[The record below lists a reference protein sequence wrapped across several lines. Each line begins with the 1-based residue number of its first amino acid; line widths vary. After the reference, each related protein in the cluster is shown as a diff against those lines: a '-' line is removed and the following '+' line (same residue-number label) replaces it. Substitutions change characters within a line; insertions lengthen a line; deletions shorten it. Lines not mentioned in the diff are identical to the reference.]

1 MSVPWIPAIFW
12 FKFWRLKMVD
22 PELPVTRRD
31 QWEEISFEEVGGVEN
46 VPRAI
51 VENALRAF
59 VEDAARREG
68 RRRHRSRALRDRNV
82 RLARKRSIG
91 KRRSYLRAKFQ
102 YHFRKVSA
110 VRLLDI
116 RRHIKR
122 FVPDYDASHWFPS
135 RHGFA
140 FDYYC
145 ALYATW
151 LCQNGLHWY
160 YD

>member
-12 FKFWRLKMVD
+12 FKFWRLKMVH
-22 PELPVTRRD
+22 PELPVTRRG

-59 VEDAARREG
+59 VEDAARRE
-68 RRRHRSRALRDRNV
+68 RDRNV

-91 KRRSYLRAKFQ
+91 KRRRELRASFQ
-102 YHFRKVSA
+102 NFFRKEKLGPLGL
-110 VRLLDI
+110 RNI
-116 RRHIKR
+116 RRYIKR
-122 FVPDYDASHWFPS
+122 FVPAHEDIRAQFPS

-140 FDYYC
+140 FDFYC
-145 ALYATW
+145 AHYAAW
-151 LCQNGLHWY
+151 LCHNGLHWY
-160 YD
+160 YN

>member
-1 MSVPWIPAIFW
+1 
-12 FKFWRLKMVD
+12 MVD
-22 PELPVTRRD
+22 PELPVTRRG

-59 VEDAARREG
+59 VEDAARRE
-68 RRRHRSRALRDRNV
+68 RDRNV

-91 KRRSYLRAKFQ
+91 KRRRELRAVFQ
-102 YHFRKVSA
+102 YFFRKVSA
-110 VRLLDI
+110 VGLLNI

-122 FVPDYDASHWFPS
+122 FVPDQEEIRAQFPS

-140 FDYYC
+140 FDFYC
-145 ALYATW
+145 AHYAAW
-151 LCQNGLHWY
+151 LCQNALHWY

>member
-1 MSVPWIPAIFW
+1 
-12 FKFWRLKMVD
+12 MVD
-22 PELPVTRRD
+22 PELLVTRRG

-59 VEDAARREG
+59 VERE
-68 RRRHRSRALRDRNV
+68 RDRNV

-91 KRRSYLRAKFQ
+91 KRRRELRAVFQ
-102 YHFRKVSA
+102 YFFRKVSA
-110 VRLLDI
+110 VGLLNI

-122 FVPDYDASHWFPS
+122 FVPDQEEIRAQFPS

-140 FDYYC
+140 FDFYC
-145 ALYATW
+145 AHYAAW
-151 LCQNGLHWY
+151 LCQNALHWY
-160 YD
+160 YN

>member
-1 MSVPWIPAIFW
+1 
-12 FKFWRLKMVD
+12 MVD
-22 PELPVTRRD
+22 PELPVTRRG

-59 VEDAARREG
+59 VERE
-68 RRRHRSRALRDRNV
+68 RDRNV

-91 KRRSYLRAKFQ
+91 KRRRELRAVFQ
-102 YHFRKVSA
+102 YFFRKVSA
-110 VRLLDI
+110 VGLLNI

-122 FVPDYDASHWFPS
+122 FVPDQEEIRAQFPS

-140 FDYYC
+140 FDFYC
-145 ALYATW
+145 AHYAAW
-151 LCQNGLHWY
+151 LCQNALHWY

>member
-1 MSVPWIPAIFW
+1 
-12 FKFWRLKMVD
+12 MVD
-22 PELPVTRRD
+22 PELPVTRRG

-59 VEDAARREG
+59 VERE
-68 RRRHRSRALRDRNV
+68 RDRNV

-91 KRRSYLRAKFQ
+91 KRRRELRAVFQ
-102 YHFRKVSA
+102 YFFRKVSA
-110 VRLLDI
+110 VGLLNI
-116 RRHIKR
+116 RRYIKR
-122 FVPDYDASHWFPS
+122 FVPDQEEIRAQFPS

-140 FDYYC
+140 FDFYC
-145 ALYATW
+145 AHYAAW
-151 LCQNGLHWY
+151 LCQNALHWY

>member
-1 MSVPWIPAIFW
+1 
-12 FKFWRLKMVD
+12 MVD
-22 PELPVTRRD
+22 PELPVTRRG

-59 VEDAARREG
+59 VERE
-68 RRRHRSRALRDRNV
+68 RDRNV

-91 KRRSYLRAKFQ
+91 KRRRELRAVFQ
-102 YHFRKVSA
+102 YFFRKVSA
-110 VRLLDI
+110 VGLLNI

-122 FVPDYDASHWFPS
+122 FVPDQEEIRARFPS

-140 FDYYC
+140 FDFYC
-145 ALYATW
+145 AHYAAW
-151 LCQNGLHWY
+151 LCQNALHWY

>member
-1 MSVPWIPAIFW
+1 
-12 FKFWRLKMVD
+12 MVD

-59 VEDAARREG
+59 VERE
-68 RRRHRSRALRDRNV
+68 RDRNV

-91 KRRSYLRAKFQ
+91 KRRRELRAVFQ
-102 YHFRKVSA
+102 YLFRKVSA
-110 VRLLDI
+110 VGLLNI
-116 RRHIKR
+116 RRYIKCFAPAQEEIR
-122 FVPDYDASHWFPS
+122 ARCPS

-140 FDYYC
+140 FDFYC
-145 ALYATW
+145 AHYGAA
-151 LCQNGLHWY
+151 LCQNALHWY

>member
-1 MSVPWIPAIFW
+1 
-12 FKFWRLKMVD
+12 MVD
-22 PELPVTRRD
+22 PELPVTRRG

-59 VEDAARREG
+59 VERE
-68 RRRHRSRALRDRNV
+68 RDRNV

-91 KRRSYLRAKFQ
+91 KRRRELRAVFQ
-102 YHFRKVSA
+102 YFFRKVSA
-110 VRLLDI
+110 VGLLNI
-116 RRHIKR
+116 RRYIKCFAPAQEELR
-122 FVPDYDASHWFPS
+122 ARFPS

-140 FDYYC
+140 FDFYC
-145 ALYATW
+145 AHYGAA
-151 LCQNGLHWY
+151 LCQNALHWY

>member
-22 PELPVTRRD
+22 PELPVTRRG

-59 VEDAARREG
+59 VERE
-68 RRRHRSRALRDRNV
+68 RDRNV

-91 KRRSYLRAKFQ
+91 KRRRELRAKFQ
-102 YHFRKVSA
+102 YFFRKVSA
-110 VRLLDI
+110 VGLLNI

-122 FVPDYDASHWFPS
+122 FVPDQEEIRAQFPS

-140 FDYYC
+140 FDFYC
-145 ALYATW
+145 AHYAAW
-151 LCQNGLHWY
+151 LCQNGLHWHY
-160 YD
+160 N

>member
-1 MSVPWIPAIFW
+1 
-12 FKFWRLKMVD
+12 MVD
-22 PELPVTRRD
+22 PELPVTRRG
-31 QWEEISFEEVGGVEN
+31 QWEETSFEEVGGVEN

-59 VEDAARREG
+59 VERE
-68 RRRHRSRALRDRNV
+68 RDRNV

-91 KRRSYLRAKFQ
+91 KRRRELRAVFQ
-102 YHFRKVSA
+102 YFFRKVSA
-110 VRLLDI
+110 VGLLNI

-122 FVPDYDASHWFPS
+122 FVSDQEEIRAQFPS

-140 FDYYC
+140 FDFYC
-145 ALYATW
+145 AHYAAW
-151 LCQNGLHWY
+151 LCQNALHWY

>member
-1 MSVPWIPAIFW
+1 
-12 FKFWRLKMVD
+12 MVD
-22 PELPVTRRD
+22 PELPVTRRG

-59 VEDAARREG
+59 VEDAARRE
-68 RRRHRSRALRDRNV
+68 RRLRRSSRALRDRNV

-91 KRRSYLRAKFQ
+91 KRRRGLRAVFQ
-102 YHFRKVSA
+102 YFFRKVSA
-110 VRLLDI
+110 VGLLNI

-122 FVPDYDASHWFPS
+122 FVPDQEEIRARFPS

-140 FDYYC
+140 FDFYC
-145 ALYATW
+145 AHYGAA
-151 LCQNGLHWY
+151 LCQNALHWY

>member
-1 MSVPWIPAIFW
+1 
-12 FKFWRLKMVD
+12 MVD

-59 VEDAARREG
+59 VERE
-68 RRRHRSRALRDRNV
+68 RDRNV

-91 KRRSYLRAKFQ
+91 KRRRELRAVFQ
-102 YHFRKVSA
+102 YFFRKVSA
-110 VRLLDI
+110 VGLLNI

-122 FVPDYDASHWFPS
+122 FVPDQEEIRAQFPS

-140 FDYYC
+140 FDFYC
-145 ALYATW
+145 AHYGAA
-151 LCQNGLHWY
+151 LCQNALHWY

>member
-1 MSVPWIPAIFW
+1 
-12 FKFWRLKMVD
+12 MVD
-22 PELPVTRRD
+22 LALPVTRRG
-31 QWEEISFEEVGGVEN
+31 QWEEISFEEVGGVAN

-59 VEDAARREG
+59 VERE
-68 RRRHRSRALRDRNV
+68 RDRNV

-91 KRRSYLRAKFQ
+91 KRRRELRAAFQ
-102 YHFRKVSA
+102 HFFRNDKLGPLGL
-110 VRLLDI
+110 RRI

-122 FVPDYDASHWFPS
+122 FMPAHEDIPQVPT

-140 FDYYC
+140 FDFYC
-145 ALYATW
+145 AHYGAA
-151 LCQNGLHWY
+151 LCQNALHWY